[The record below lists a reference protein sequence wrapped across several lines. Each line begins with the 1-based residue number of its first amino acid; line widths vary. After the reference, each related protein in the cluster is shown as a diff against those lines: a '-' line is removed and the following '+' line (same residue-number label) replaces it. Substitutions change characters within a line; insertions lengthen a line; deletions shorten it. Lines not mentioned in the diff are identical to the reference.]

1 MIDRATI
8 QRVMDATD
16 IVDVVSE
23 FVTLKKA
30 GANYKGLCP
39 FHNERTPS
47 FSISPAR
54 QMYKCFSCG
63 KGGNAVHFLM
73 ELEHMTYPEAIKWL
87 GRKYGIEIKE
97 KELTNEEKLQ
107 QNERESM
114 FALNEWAC
122 KYFEKTLHDTVD
134 GVAIGMAYYRSR
146 GFRDDIIRK
155 FSLGY
160 SLEQRDALAQ
170 AALSH
175 GFKKEYLL
183 KTGLCFETE
192 DKQIFDRYR
201 GRVIFPVH
209 SVSGRVVAFGGRVLN
224 TEKQKNVGKYV
235 NSPESDIYSK
245 SHELYG
251 LYQAKSA
258 IVKHERCFL
267 VEGYTDVISMYQS
280 GIENVVASSGT
291 SLTEGQIR
299 LLHRFTNNITVL
311 YDGDAAGIKASLR
324 GIDML
329 LAEGLNIKVLLLPD
343 GDDPDSFARKHKAEE
358 FQKYIDTHQVDFIKF
373 KIDLL
378 MSDAQSDPLK
388 RAELVTNVVKSIS
401 VIPNEVV
408 RQMYI
413 HECATSLSVSEE
425 LIVNEIN
432 KQHRAKLQA
441 ERKKNEGNATDDA
454 QAADEA
460 AAMAADEERMQQL
473 MLGETELAEERMLVA
488 LIVRYGDMPMD
499 VVDAAEDVAEADA
512 EKAANQTEV
521 SNAALQQI
529 SVAHYIDTDLQADG
543 LTLHNA
549 VYKQVLSEALAH
561 VDEQGWKALPY
572 FLNHPDPRISKL
584 AADVG
589 QDDFVL
595 SSKQRDLYIEEQYR
609 LDNVVPRILHDY
621 KHAIVKEQ
629 LKHLLT
635 ELRNPQLMNAPEK
648 AKQLMRQYM
657 EISQI
662 ERELAKLLGDRV
674 VLK

>member
-413 HECATSLSVSEE
+413 HECATRLSVSEE

-432 KQHRAKLQA
+432 KQHHAKLQA

>member
-63 KGGNAVHFLM
+63 KGGNTVHFLM

-146 GFRDDIIRK
+146 GFRDDTIRK

-267 VEGYTDVISMYQS
+267 VEGYTDVISMHQS

-549 VYKQVLSEALAH
+549 IYKQVLSEALAH

>member
-114 FALNEWAC
+114 FALNEWVC

-267 VEGYTDVISMYQS
+267 VEGYTDVISMHQS

-432 KQHRAKLQA
+432 KQHRAKLQT

-454 QAADEA
+454 QAADE

-629 LKHLLT
+629 LKRLLT

>member
-267 VEGYTDVISMYQS
+267 VEGYTDVISMHQS
-280 GIENVVASSGT
+280 DIENVVASSGT

-529 SVAHYIDTDLQADG
+529 SVAYYIDTDLQADG

-549 VYKQVLSEALAH
+549 IYKQVLSEALAH